1 MHQAI
6 LQVGL
11 SCWLHGEDRESHL
24 MLRSQKRGN
33 EKIMTSVIASP
44 LQFALP
50 HNLPHPGF
58 ILNIEASSWSSHM
71 CLYISSKLSFCVQT
85 CWPCPVLLS
94 RPTVHCA
101 VVTGAQ
107 PIWGWGIHVQ
117 VLDTTGLS
125 GLHWIPLTQDSCCL
139 GRWMG
144 MMYVFVCVLV
154 HAHVCVEVRSQCWA
168 SVLKLL
174 SI

>member
-1 MHQAI
+1 MVTVPSGQHMSVHQAI

-33 EKIMTSVIASP
+33 GKIMTSVIASP

-71 CLYISSKLSFCVQT
+71 CLYISSKLSFSVQT

-94 RPTVHCA
+94 RPAVHCA

-107 PIWGWGIHVQ
+107 PIRHHWSQW
-117 VLDTTGLS
+117 TTLNTPYS
-125 GLHWIPLTQDSCCL
+125 GL
-139 GRWMG
+139 
-144 MMYVFVCVLV
+144 
-154 HAHVCVEVRSQCWA
+154 
-168 SVLKLL
+168 LL
-174 SI
+174 FG